1 MKNLIKTATCLFILA
16 VLLQNCGK
24 FKAGKIDYKVKYT
37 TDRSI
42 VKSAKTDAVNRYTQ
56 FGTYITS
63 LTPVTFTSKI
73 NIMMYLDKWEQSDNS
88 THMISYV
95 DGHDNDP
102 NYEIATYAD
111 FSGNQEVSI
120 DPILY
125 STDIW
130 DGIFKQ
136 KEIIFNYFYFVP
148 YYFTQDF
155 KIPAQY
161 GKTSLFNL
169 GSDALRYND
178 SITGEPRC
186 KVNHNPFV
194 SAIYTQSNHIPFSF
208 VFGNTD
214 STYIFN
220 KECADVPPSEN
231 HPFGG
236 SYPIIRSN
244 KYSPLKVTMP
254 SDGETIIMYSTV
266 SFDTEN
272 LIQVYAGNDNI
283 PYTSDD
289 IFVYAPNYWERLN
302 VKLEIK

>member
-1 MKNLIKTATCLFILA
+1 MKNLIKTVICLFVLA
-16 VLLQNCGK
+16 FLLQNCGK

-37 TDRSI
+37 TDKSS
-42 VKSAKTDAVNRYTQ
+42 VKSSNTNPDKTYTQ
-56 FGTYITS
+56 FGTYVTS
-63 LTPVTFTSKI
+63 LTPETFTSKI

-130 DGIFKQ
+130 KGIFKQ

-148 YYFTQDF
+148 NYFTQDF
-155 KIPAQY
+155 EIPVQY
-161 GKTSLFNL
+161 GEMNLINL
-169 GSDALRYND
+169 GNDAVNYTD
-178 SITGEPRC
+178 TPTGKRRC

-194 SAIYTQSNHIPFSF
+194 NPIYMQSSSIPFSF

-214 STYIFN
+214 STFIFN
-220 KECADVPPSEN
+220 KECANVPPSEN

-244 KYSPLKVTMP
+244 KYTPVTVTMP
-254 SDGETIIMYSTV
+254 LDGESIIMYSTV

-272 LIQVYAGNDNI
+272 LIQVYAGKDNT

>member
-1 MKNLIKTATCLFILA
+1 MAF
-16 VLLQNCGK
+16 LLQNCGK

-37 TDRSI
+37 TDKSP
-42 VKSAKTDAVNRYTQ
+42 VKSVKTSPDNTYTQ

-63 LTPVTFTSKI
+63 LTPDIFTSKI

-130 DGIFKQ
+130 KGIFKQ
-136 KEIIFNYFYFVP
+136 KEITFNYFYFVP

-155 KIPAQY
+155 KVPVQY
-161 GKTSLFNL
+161 GEKNLFNL
-169 GSDALRYND
+169 GGDAIYSFD
-178 SITGEPRC
+178 ASTGKRRS

-194 SAIYTQSNHIPFSF
+194 NAIYTQTNHIPFSF

-214 STYIFN
+214 STFIFN
-220 KECADVPPSEN
+220 KECVNVAPSEN

-236 SYPIIRSN
+236 SYPVIRSN
-244 KYSPLKVTMP
+244 KYTPITVRMPL
-254 SDGETIIMYSTV
+254 DGESIIMYSTV

-302 VKLEIK
+302 VKLEIR